1 MDLDSWLAAAIADAR
16 RRGLPELE
24 PLLKSLAEMT
34 RTLRAAESDRVP
46 DERAVHAEPPS
57 RPHD

>member
-1 MDLDSWLAAAIADAR
+1 MDIDSWLAAAIADAQ

-34 RTLRAAESDRVP
+34 RTLRAAEFDQVP
-46 DERAVHAEPPS
+46 DERAVHAPPPDP
-57 RPHD
+57 PHD